1 MDQYVHRIETELPLF
16 SKHLKSSM
24 NTLTQAVELSIEFNK
39 EKEDLEEAKNLIGV
53 ISELLDT
60 METTEGQ
67 LDHFRGVSRLSAAT
81 DDSPEPF

>member
-1 MDQYVHRIETELPLF
+1 
-16 SKHLKSSM
+16 M

-67 LDHFRGVSRLSAAT
+67 LDYFRGVSRLSAAT